1 MREPRAFRW
10 RLLGLV
16 LAAALAPLPADAA
29 PAAEPWTGD
38 FADIPSASWKRQWG
52 VLTKGDWG
60 FDRMTPQGDALDVFY
75 GKGSSAPSCGDCPS
89 EGGGQFYTDF
99 RSIGRADLADARTL
113 YLSYQVRFPADWD
126 FGERGGKLP
135 GLYGGPPGQA
145 TGGQHGDAWSTR
157 YMWRIR
163 SSIGRADLADAR
175 TLYLSY
181 QVRFPADW
189 DFGERGGKLPGL
201 YGGPPGQATG
211 GQHGDAWSTRYMWR
225 IRSDEPKATVYVYD
239 PSMGSGYGEDVGLGA
254 WNWAADGQW
263 HTVQQSVDRSS
274 GTITVWYDGREV
286 LREQAV
292 HEIADIPFGGILF
305 STFFGGHDT
314 SWGPSRD
321 VHAQFRDFRVS
332 ETNLR

>member
-38 FADIPSASWKRQWG
+38 FADFPSASWKRQWG
-52 VLTKGDWG
+52 VLTEGDWG

-99 RSIGRADLADARTL
+99 R
-113 YLSYQVRFPADWD
+113 
-126 FGERGGKLP
+126 
-135 GLYGGPPGQA
+135 
-145 TGGQHGDAWSTR
+145 
-157 YMWRIR
+157 
-163 SSIGRADLADAR
+163 SIGRADLADAR